1 MNRVR
6 IAAAA
11 LVASLLLIAFAQVQA
26 ADTESSKS
34 ARTIKWNPGHY
45 MASYKVLYPDNT
57 LADVQGE
64 LNDLRNQD
72 AIVGYRVL
80 IAWSALEDDEGKYTF
95 SVLDDILN
103 HLKTAYGKP
112 KHMVVV
118 VLPGAFHSSEG
129 KGVPSYIQSSSVYG
143 PSPLSGSYGWWG
155 ASPGAGAICA
165 ALWRPAVMARYAALL
180 SAMGAHYDADPYF
193 EAIMIQED
201 AWISSAGTHYS
212 RSDFDSSVLI
222 SNLQG
227 LLTTATAAFPHTSV
241 IMQNTYMPPSDAAE
255 NFEQWMIR
263 NRVAPGT
270 ADTVGQTAFEQGYAN
285 TNLGL
290 AWGIQSYMGVTT
302 PGGAYRGPD
311 YRGKARA
318 MLDVEAEE
326 LAGKHYEKWGA
337 TDGFTPLDI
346 ITAANQTYKA
356 SHLFWTHLFGNEA
369 YPAGGIPAAS
379 KWANLAATCAANPL
393 TNTSYPENYP

>member
-1 MNRVR
+1 
-6 IAAAA
+6 
-11 LVASLLLIAFAQVQA
+11 
-26 ADTESSKS
+26 
-34 ARTIKWNPGHY
+34 
-45 MASYKVLYPDNT
+45 
-57 LADVQGE
+57 
-64 LNDLRNQD
+64 
-72 AIVGYRVL
+72 
-80 IAWSALEDDEGKYTF
+80 
-95 SVLDDILN
+95 
-103 HLKTAYGKP
+103 
-112 KHMVVV
+112 
-118 VLPGAFHSSEG
+118 
-129 KGVPSYIQSSSVYG
+129 
-143 PSPLSGSYGWWG
+143 
-155 ASPGAGAICA
+155 
-165 ALWRPAVMARYAALL
+165 
-180 SAMGAHYDADPYF
+180 
-193 EAIMIQED
+193 
-201 AWISSAGTHYS
+201 
-212 RSDFDSSVLI
+212 
-222 SNLQG
+222 
-227 LLTTATAAFPHTSV
+227 
-241 IMQNTYMPPSDAAE
+241 MQNTYMPPSDAAE